1 MQKKEHE
8 LEEKIENTEKKSR
21 EISSKL
27 EQIAKLSTEEAKELL
42 LKYTEERYEKDILSL
57 IEKKKKELK
66 NREAEISR
74 EILIKSIQQY
84 A

>member
-1 MQKKEHE
+1 MQKADD
-8 LEEKIENTEKKSR
+8 KSR
-21 EISSKL
+21 ELEGKL
-27 EQIAKLSTEEAKELL
+27 EEMAKLSQEEAKTLL
-42 LKYTEERYEKDILSL
+42 LEYTEERYEKDILSL

-66 NREAEISR
+66 SREVDAAR